1 MDIQFITVSE
11 LRGHATAYV
20 ARVEKGEQFIITKR
34 GKPVATLQSIIKS
47 KASLIAKGLLT
58 LEKGDKSHGK
68 KK

>member
-20 ARVEKGEQFIITKR
+20 ARVEKGERFIITKM
-34 GKPVATLQSIIKS
+34 GKPVAVLQGIEGSTWTF
-47 KASLIAKGLLT
+47 AF
-58 LEKGDKSHGK
+58 EKGGKSHGK